1 MMHVKSFLVLVF
13 LLLSCGC
20 VPKPL
25 LSHSTDAYPMIL
37 MPASKAGLI
46 DGRARFREIYC
57 AITDE
62 RGQDLPNYRPCDEVL
77 VTLLGEDEPSGRPVN
92 LGASTAP
99 LKLLQVPG
107 FGWDCFTSFVP
118 LEYQP
123 DEHVAQFGHTV
134 EYIDVEPLSSSAR
147 NAQLIR
153 DAIMARP
160 EPADKEPLVL
170 LGYSKGVPDI
180 LEAVAAYPELA
191 ARVAAVIG
199 VAGAVG
205 GSPLANDASQEQ
217 ANLLEKL
224 SDGSDCETGD
234 EGAVESLKTSVR
246 KEWLATHSLPE
257 SIRFYSLITYPAP
270 EQVSTGLKSGYDK
283 LSQIDPRNDSQ
294 VIFYDQM
301 IPGSVIVGYLNADH
315 LAPYVPLDR
324 SSHTLALALINK
336 NDFPREVLLEAIL
349 RFIEEDLGDVAAQN
363 SAATGGEF

>member
-1 MMHVKSFLVLVF
+1 MMYVKAFLVLVF
-13 LLLSCGC
+13 SLLSSGC
-20 VPKPL
+20 APKPM
-25 LSHSTDAYPMIL
+25 LSYSTDVYPMIL
-37 MPASKAGLI
+37 MPASKAGVI

-62 RGQDLPNYRPCDEVL
+62 RGQDLPNYRPCEEVL
-77 VTLLGEDEPSGRPVN
+77 VTLLGEGEPSGRPVN
-92 LGASTAP
+92 LGASAAP

-107 FGWDCFTSFVP
+107 FCWDCFTSVIP

-153 DAIMARP
+153 DAVMARP
-160 EPADKEPLVL
+160 EPADNESIVL

-180 LEAVAAYPELA
+180 LEAVGTYPDLA

-205 GSPLANDASQEQ
+205 GSPLANDASQAQ

-224 SDGSDCETGD
+224 PGADCDKGD

-283 LSQIDPRNDSQ
+283 LSQVDSRNDSQ

-301 IPGSVIVGYLNADH
+301 IPGSVIIGFLNADH
-315 LAPYVPLDR
+315 WAPYVPLDR
-324 SSHTLALALINK
+324 SSRTLALALINK

-363 SAATGGEF
+363 SAAMGGAY